1 MSKMK
6 IKKGDKVIV
15 IAGDDKGKTGE
26 VLKAMPKLGKVIVQ
40 GVFQEHH
47 SGCCNLVSAGSVL
60 HLAFQDVIKD
70 IFLSIDGLHKF
81 LTVVSVENIL
91 CRLNLTFVQVYK
103 LCHTQSD
110 AGISQ
115 PIKNR

>member
-1 MSKMK
+1 MK
-6 IKKGDKVIV
+6 SRKKPAPPANLEMICHCNTS
-15 IAGDDKGKTGE
+15 GKFLNFSFISLTSQYYDF
-26 VLKAMPKLGKVIVQ
+26 L
-40 GVFQEHH
+40 VFQEHH

-91 CRLNLTFVQVYK
+91 CRLNLLLQ
-103 LCHTQSD
+103 
-110 AGISQ
+110 
-115 PIKNR
+115 